1 MNWQEMQEKVLNN
14 LNPDQLDW
22 LLEKEHIETKIGD
35 IRKMTLAE
43 IKKLFPEKK
52 DSSKI
57 NDSKLIM
64 NFIWQ
69 SYLMI
74 KSREL

>member
-1 MNWQEMQEKVLNN
+1 MNWQEVQEKVLKN
-14 LNPDQLDW
+14 LKPDQLGW
-22 LLEKEHIETKIGD
+22 LEKRDIEFKIGD

-43 IKKLFPEKK
+43 IRKLFPEKK